1 MNNCPPNRDFRR
13 VPSGTTCVSAELHS
27 GKLTWRSVA
36 RLAFAVPALALT
48 VLAFTAAALH
58 SQTVPKVRPVSTAL
72 PAKVAGIKSF
82 RIVQE
87 EDGPAVEILST
98 LPLRPQIK
106 LINDPTRLV
115 IDLPNARIDMA
126 EKRIEIQADRI
137 STLRANQFQET
148 PPVARVVVDLL
159 APRTFEWKTLG
170 NRLVVHLGKNPTE
183 ESHSPFVPATAPTLM
198 PAVMA
203 APKAVFRAVRA
214 AGPLALATDTGRVG
228 SSFTAGA
235 DTAVLSL
242 SSGGELRVCPGTTVS
257 IIPSANR
264 HNLLLGMNA
273 GAFETHLDL
282 DNTTDMVMTPDFSIT
297 LEGPGEFDYAFSTD
311 RRGDTCVRALPGNS
325 ATATAAELLGD
336 RSYPIKATD
345 QLVFRGGRLD
355 RVDMNVPLEC
365 GCPPPRQNVE
375 RAANEV
381 PVEGPTASET
391 RPAANANSMAV
402 TNTPPAEGS
411 ARSGVPFG
419 NAAVADPRPAGEVHV
434 QVSAPLVFR
443 ASGPPPAPVEDVRA
457 AAVET
462 QPVPTKMRAAD
473 PPVVKA
479 PAAGGMTL
487 ELETPR
493 RGFFQRVGGWFA
505 KIFHSES

>member
-1 MNNCPPNRDFRR
+1 M
-13 VPSGTTCVSAELHS
+13 
-27 GKLTWRSVA
+27 
-36 RLAFAVPALALT
+36 PALALAA
-48 VLAFTAAALH
+48 LAFVAAPLH
-58 SQTVPKVRPVSTAL
+58 SQAAPKTRTVSMAL
-72 PAKVAGIKSF
+72 PAKVAAIKSF

-159 APRTFEWKTLG
+159 APRTFEWKALG
-170 NRLVVHLGKNPTE
+170 NRLVVHLGRNPTE
-183 ESHSPFVPATAPTLM
+183 ENQSPFVPATAPSLM
-198 PAVMA
+198 PAVMP
-203 APKAVFRAVRA
+203 APKAVIRAVRA
-214 AGPLALATDTGRVG
+214 AGPLALASNAGRVG

-273 GAFETHLDL
+273 GAIETHLEL
-282 DNTTDMVMTPDFSIT
+282 DDTTDMVMTPDFSIT
-297 LEGPGEFDYAFSTD
+297 LEGPGEFHFAFSTD

-325 ATATAAELLGD
+325 ASATATELLGD

-375 RAANEV
+375 RAANGV
-381 PVEGPTASET
+381 PVEGATASET
-391 RPAANANSMAV
+391 RPAASTDSM
-402 TNTPPAEGS
+402 PATSAPAPEGI
-411 ARSGVPFG
+411 ARSGAPAG
-419 NAAVADPRPAGEVHV
+419 NTAVADSRPAGEMHV
-434 QVSAPLVFR
+434 QVSAPLVFH

-457 AAVET
+457 APVET
-462 QPVPTKMRAAD
+462 QPVANASTAPTSRA
-473 PPVVKA
+473 VKA
-479 PAAGGMTL
+479 PATPAGLTL
-487 ELETPR
+487 DLETQH
-493 RGFFQRVGGWFA
+493 RGFFRKVGGWFA
-505 KIFHSES
+505 RVFHSGS

>member
-1 MNNCPPNRDFRR
+1 MD
-13 VPSGTTCVSAELHS
+13 AE
-27 GKLTWRSVA
+27 KLAWLTLATLSLALRA
-36 RLAFAVPALALT
+36 LAFAV
-48 VLAFTAAALH
+48 LAFAAAPLY
-58 SQTVPKVRPVSTAL
+58 SQIVPKVRPVSTAV
-72 PAKVAGIKSF
+72 PAKVAAVKSF

-126 EKRIEIQADRI
+126 QKRIEIQTDRI

-159 APRTFEWKTLG
+159 APRTFEWKALG

-183 ESHSPFVPATAPTLM
+183 ESHSPFVPAMAPALT
-198 PAVMA
+198 PAVLA
-203 APKAVFRAVRA
+203 APKAEIRAVRA
-214 AGPLALATDTGRVG
+214 AGPLALASDTGRVG

-264 HNLLLGMNA
+264 HNLLLGMNS
-273 GAFETHLDL
+273 GAIEAHLDL
-282 DNTTDMVMTPDFSIT
+282 DDSTDSVMTPDFRIT
-297 LEGPGEFDYAFSTD
+297 LEGPGEFHYAFSTD

-325 ATATAAELLGD
+325 ATATATELLGD
-336 RSYPIKATD
+336 GSYPIKATD

-381 PVEGPTASET
+381 PVEGATASEA
-391 RPAANANSMAV
+391 RPAANADSMAMGA
-402 TNTPPAEGS
+402 PPAESSG
-411 ARSGVPFG
+411 RSGT
-419 NAAVADPRPAGEVHV
+419 PAGTAAADARTAREMHV
-434 QVSAPLVFR
+434 QVSAPLVFH

-457 AAVET
+457 AAVEM
-462 QPVPTKMRAAD
+462 QPVAKASTVPTTRALR
-473 PPVVKA
+473 A
-479 PAAGGMTL
+479 PATGPGLTL
-487 ELETPR
+487 DLETSH
-493 RGFFQRVGGWFA
+493 RGFFRRIGGWFA
-505 KIFHSES
+505 KVFRSGS

>member
-1 MNNCPPNRDFRR
+1 LNYCPPNRDFRR
-13 VPSGTTCVSAELHS
+13 VPSGTARWPAELH
-27 GKLTWRSVA
+27 GEKLPGHRAGHSFA
-36 RLAFAVPALALT
+36 LRALFLAALT
-48 VLAFTAAALH
+48 FAAATLH
-58 SQTVPKVRPVSTAL
+58 SQIAPKPRTVSMSV
-72 PAKVAGIKSF
+72 PAKVAAVKSF

-98 LPLRPQIK
+98 LPLTPQIK

-126 EKRIEIQADRI
+126 QKRIEIQADRI

-159 APRTFEWKTLG
+159 APRTFEWKALG

-183 ESHSPFVPATAPTLM
+183 ESHSPFEPATAPTLM
-198 PAVMA
+198 PAVLA
-203 APKAVFRAVRA
+203 APKAVIRAVRA
-214 AGPLALATDTGRVG
+214 AGPLALASDTGRVG
-228 SSFTAGA
+228 SSFAAGA

-273 GAFETHLDL
+273 GAIETHVDL
-282 DNTTDMVMTPDFSIT
+282 DDSTDSVMTPDFRIT
-297 LEGPGEFDYAFSTD
+297 LEGPGEFHFAFSTD

-325 ATATAAELLGD
+325 ATATATELLSD

-345 QLVFRGGRLD
+345 QLVFRGGQLD

-365 GCPPPRQNVE
+365 GCPPPRQNVD

-381 PVEGPTASET
+381 PVEGATASET
-391 RPAANANSMAV
+391 RPAASADSMPA
-402 TNTPPAEGS
+402 TSAPPAES
-411 ARSGVPFG
+411 APSGVPSG
-419 NAAVADPRPAGEVHV
+419 SAAVADPRPAGEMHV
-434 QVSAPLVFR
+434 QVSAPLVFH

-457 AAVET
+457 APVET
-462 QPVPTKMRAAD
+462 QPVARASAV
-473 PPVVKA
+473 PSTRAVKA
-479 PAAGGMTL
+479 PATGPGLTL
-487 ELETPR
+487 ELDTPR
-493 RGFFQRVGGWFA
+493 RGFFRRIGGWFA
-505 KIFHSES
+505 KVFHSGS

>member
-1 MNNCPPNRDFRR
+1 M
-13 VPSGTTCVSAELHS
+13 
-27 GKLTWRSVA
+27 SV
-36 RLAFAVPALALT
+36 
-48 VLAFTAAALH
+48 
-58 SQTVPKVRPVSTAL
+58 
-72 PAKVAGIKSF
+72 PAKVAAVKSF

-98 LPLRPQIK
+98 RPLRPQIK

-159 APRTFEWKTLG
+159 APRTFEWKALG

-183 ESHSPFVPATAPTLM
+183 ESHSPFEPATAPTLM

-203 APKAVFRAVRA
+203 APKAVIRAVRA
-214 AGPLALATDTGRVG
+214 AGPLALASDTGRVG
-228 SSFTAGA
+228 SSFTAGP

-273 GAFETHLDL
+273 GAIETHLDL
-282 DNTTDMVMTPDFSIT
+282 DDSTDSVMTPDFSIT
-297 LEGPGEFDYAFSTD
+297 LEGPGEFHYAFSAD

-325 ATATAAELLGD
+325 ATAVATELLGD

-375 RAANEV
+375 RAANAV
-381 PVEGPTASET
+381 PVEAATASET
-391 RPAANANSMAV
+391 RPAANADSMPTTTA
-402 TNTPPAEGS
+402 PAPESS
-411 ARSGVPFG
+411 ARSGTPAG
-419 NAAVADPRPAGEVHV
+419 NAAADPRAASEMHV
-434 QVSAPLVFR
+434 LVSAPLVFH

-457 AAVET
+457 APVEPQAAAKASAVPSTRARAASAAAPGLTLDLET
-462 QPVPTKMRAAD
+462 QH
-473 PPVVKA
+473 
-479 PAAGGMTL
+479 
-487 ELETPR
+487 
-493 RGFFQRVGGWFA
+493 RGFFRRIGGWFA
-505 KIFHSES
+505 KMFHPRS